1 MLLTIAVGTFV
12 SVQDQTAV
20 TLAMPRLADHFDA
33 AIPVVQWVALG
44 YILTTGSLLLP
55 MGRLSDLIGR
65 KIIYVVGFSV
75 FIIGAL
81 LAGSSPSLP
90 TLIGCRIFQGVGAA
104 MVQANSMAIL
114 TSTYPTSEHGKVI
127 GLFMTMVGL
136 GAIAGPIV
144 GGVVVDLLGWR
155 AVFFMSAPLGIVS
168 LVSAIAVLD
177 RSRPVDSAGQ
187 LRSRA
192 FDWLGALLSA
202 ASLVIFLL
210 AMTNAY
216 RVGWTSPLV
225 VSAFA
230 ATVVLSAAFLYW
242 ETRCKQ
248 PMLPLELFRRRM
260 FSLGSSASFFSFLA
274 GTSVFFLI
282 PFYLQD
288 VIDLSPAQAGL
299 VIGPTAL
306 CFALLGP
313 ISGKLSDRYGSTR
326 FEVIGLVLLGS
337 SLLGWQGTAVQPQT
351 GDQPMVVAAAA
362 RAENVAIIPIRGPID
377 QITPKVFKRRIEL
390 AERQGADAIVIELD
404 TPGGEVGAVLEIC
417 NMLKGT
423 SVPNTVAWIN
433 RDAYSGGAIIA
444 LACKEIV
451 VNDPATLGDALVVQM
466 DPIRGINELSEAE
479 RQKFLAPLL
488 VEVVDSARRHG
499 YDEKLVQGIVSLGVE
514 LWMIRNKENPRRVL
528 FIDAAEY
535 ERIYEREP
543 DRSATPMLVAA
554 PPLIGQ
560 PTAPTPPPGDSPQ
573 ENGAPTESDHTAF
586 DPASPVLEPLTDT
599 ISSNL
604 VVGSRRPTI
613 TPDNRHEWTEPVYYA
628 SGRGL
633 VTMRA
638 GLLLDAGLATAV
650 VKTDAELMSYFGASA
665 MDRLEPTLSG
675 KAALQLAFL
684 TNPIIR
690 ALLLMV
696 FLTTLMIE
704 LHAPGLG
711 VPGAIAA
718 AALIAFL
725 APSMLVGLA
734 NWWEVVAIGAG
745 IILLAVGLLVLPGFG
760 VFGIA
765 GVILL
770 LGGIVYTF
778 VGDSSSPFA
787 AQQLTNGIMATVL
800 AFASAGA
807 AIIFLHKH
815 LGSLPFFNRLV
826 LSRTVQ
832 GAEDSG
838 DEMLAAMGL
847 PAETPIQPGAIG
859 RTTTPLKPVGHA
871 VFGDRVVDVRSQLGY
886 VDAGVA
892 VRVVSAA
899 EFDRLIVEP
908 IDEQPQIGESPA

>member
-1 MLLTIAVGTFV
+1 M
-12 SVQDQTAV
+12 
-20 TLAMPRLADHFDA
+20 
-33 AIPVVQWVALG
+33 
-44 YILTTGSLLLP
+44 
-55 MGRLSDLIGR
+55 
-65 KIIYVVGFSV
+65 
-75 FIIGAL
+75 
-81 LAGSSPSLP
+81 
-90 TLIGCRIFQGVGAA
+90 
-104 MVQANSMAIL
+104 
-114 TSTYPTSEHGKVI
+114 
-127 GLFMTMVGL
+127 
-136 GAIAGPIV
+136 
-144 GGVVVDLLGWR
+144 
-155 AVFFMSAPLGIVS
+155 
-168 LVSAIAVLD
+168 
-177 RSRPVDSAGQ
+177 
-187 LRSRA
+187 
-192 FDWLGALLSA
+192 
-202 ASLVIFLL
+202 
-210 AMTNAY
+210 
-216 RVGWTSPLV
+216 
-225 VSAFA
+225 
-230 ATVVLSAAFLYW
+230 
-242 ETRCKQ
+242 
-248 PMLPLELFRRRM
+248 
-260 FSLGSSASFFSFLA
+260 
-274 GTSVFFLI
+274 
-282 PFYLQD
+282 
-288 VIDLSPAQAGL
+288 
-299 VIGPTAL
+299 
-306 CFALLGP
+306 
-313 ISGKLSDRYGSTR
+313 
-326 FEVIGLVLLGS
+326 LLGS
-337 SLLGWQGTAVQPQT
+337 SLPAWQEAGVQPQT
-351 GDQPMVVAAAA
+351 GDQPPVVVAAA
-362 RAENVAIIPIRGPID
+362 RAETVAIITIRGVID
-377 QITPKVFKRRIEL
+377 SITPKVFERRIEL

-404 TPGGEVGAVLEIC
+404 TPGGEVGAVLKIC

-560 PTAPTPPPGDSPQ
+560 PTAPETPPPDDAAQ
-573 ENGAPTESDHTAF
+573 VKDAPTESDHTAF

-633 VTMRA
+633 VTMRT

-650 VKTDAELMSYFGASA
+650 IKTDAELMSYFGASA
-665 MDRLEPTLSG
+665 MNRLEPTLSE
-675 KAALQLAFL
+675 KAAMQLAFL

-711 VPGAIAA
+711 IPGAIAA

-734 NWWEVVAIGAG
+734 SWWEVVAIISG
-745 IILLAVGLLVLPGFG
+745 IILLAVELLVLPGFG

-765 GVILL
+765 GVLLL
-770 LGGIVYTF
+770 LGGIVFTF
-778 VGDSSSPFA
+778 VGDSSGQFA
-787 AQQLTNGIMATVL
+787 DPDHASRQLTNGIMATVL
-800 AFASAGA
+800 AFASAGV
-807 AIIFLHKH
+807 AIFFLSRH
-815 LGSLPFFNRLV
+815 LGTLPFFNRLV
-826 LSRTVQ
+826 LSRAVQ
-832 GAEDSG
+832 DAGDSG
-838 DEMLAAMGL
+838 DEMLAAMAL
-847 PAETPIQPGAIG
+847 PAETPIQPGSIG

-871 VFGDRVVDVRSQLGY
+871 VFGDRVVDVRSDLGY

-892 VRVVSAA
+892 VRVVSAV

-908 IDEQPQIGESPA
+908 IDEQSATGEAPA

>member
-1 MLLTIAVGTFV
+1 MHESAISRTRHA
-12 SVQDQTAV
+12 S
-20 TLAMPRLADHFDA
+20 RA
-33 AIPVVQWVALG
+33 A
-44 YILTTGSLLLP
+44 
-55 MGRLSDLIGR
+55 
-65 KIIYVVGFSV
+65 
-75 FIIGAL
+75 
-81 LAGSSPSLP
+81 
-90 TLIGCRIFQGVGAA
+90 
-104 MVQANSMAIL
+104 
-114 TSTYPTSEHGKVI
+114 
-127 GLFMTMVGL
+127 
-136 GAIAGPIV
+136 
-144 GGVVVDLLGWR
+144 
-155 AVFFMSAPLGIVS
+155 GIVS
-168 LVSAIAVLD
+168 
-177 RSRPVDSAGQ
+177 
-187 LRSRA
+187 
-192 FDWLGALLSA
+192 GA
-202 ASLVIFLL
+202 
-210 AMTNAY
+210 M
-216 RVGWTSPLV
+216 
-225 VSAFA
+225 
-230 ATVVLSAAFLYW
+230 
-242 ETRCKQ
+242 
-248 PMLPLELFRRRM
+248 
-260 FSLGSSASFFSFLA
+260 
-274 GTSVFFLI
+274 
-282 PFYLQD
+282 
-288 VIDLSPAQAGL
+288 
-299 VIGPTAL
+299 
-306 CFALLGP
+306 
-313 ISGKLSDRYGSTR
+313 
-326 FEVIGLVLLGS
+326 LLGS
-337 SLLGWQGTAVQPQT
+337 SLPAWQGTAVQPQT
-351 GDQPMVVAAAA
+351 GDQPTVVAAAA
-362 RAENVAIIPIRGPID
+362 RAETVAIITIRGVID
-377 QITPKVFKRRIEL
+377 SITPKVFKRRIEL

-514 LWMIRNKENPRRVL
+514 LWMIRNTDNPRRVL

-560 PTAPTPPPGDSPQ
+560 PTAPTPPPGDAPQ
-573 ENGAPTESDHTAF
+573 ENGTPTESDHTAF

-604 VVGSRRPTI
+604 VVGSRRPTV
-613 TPDNRHEWTEPVYYA
+613 TPDNRHEWGEPVYYA

-650 VKTDAELMSYFGASA
+650 IKTDAELMSYFGASA
-665 MDRLEPTLSG
+665 MDRLEPTLSE
-675 KAALQLAFL
+675 KAAMQLAFL
-684 TNPIIR
+684 TNPVIR

-711 VPGAIAA
+711 IPGAIAA

-734 NWWEVVAIGAG
+734 SWWEVVAIISG
-745 IILLAVGLLVLPGFG
+745 IILLAVELLVLPGFG

-765 GVILL
+765 GVLLL
-770 LGGIVYTF
+770 LGGIVFTF
-778 VGDSSSPFA
+778 SDPSADAEQASR
-787 AQQLTNGIMATVL
+787 QLTNGIMATVL
-800 AFASAGA
+800 AFASSGV
-807 AIIFLHKH
+807 AIFFLSRH

-826 LSRTVQ
+826 LSRAVQ
-832 GAEDSG
+832 DAGDSG
-838 DEMLAAMGL
+838 DEMLAAMAL
-847 PAETPIQPGAIG
+847 PAETPIQPGSIG

-871 VFGDRVVDVRSQLGY
+871 VFGDRVVDVRSDLGY

-908 IDEQPQIGESPA
+908 IGEQSATGETPA

>member
-1 MLLTIAVGTFV
+1 M
-12 SVQDQTAV
+12 
-20 TLAMPRLADHFDA
+20 
-33 AIPVVQWVALG
+33 
-44 YILTTGSLLLP
+44 
-55 MGRLSDLIGR
+55 
-65 KIIYVVGFSV
+65 
-75 FIIGAL
+75 
-81 LAGSSPSLP
+81 
-90 TLIGCRIFQGVGAA
+90 
-104 MVQANSMAIL
+104 
-114 TSTYPTSEHGKVI
+114 
-127 GLFMTMVGL
+127 
-136 GAIAGPIV
+136 
-144 GGVVVDLLGWR
+144 
-155 AVFFMSAPLGIVS
+155 
-168 LVSAIAVLD
+168 
-177 RSRPVDSAGQ
+177 
-187 LRSRA
+187 
-192 FDWLGALLSA
+192 
-202 ASLVIFLL
+202 
-210 AMTNAY
+210 
-216 RVGWTSPLV
+216 
-225 VSAFA
+225 
-230 ATVVLSAAFLYW
+230 
-242 ETRCKQ
+242 
-248 PMLPLELFRRRM
+248 
-260 FSLGSSASFFSFLA
+260 
-274 GTSVFFLI
+274 
-282 PFYLQD
+282 
-288 VIDLSPAQAGL
+288 
-299 VIGPTAL
+299 
-306 CFALLGP
+306 
-313 ISGKLSDRYGSTR
+313 
-326 FEVIGLVLLGS
+326 LLGS
-337 SLLGWQGTAVQPQT
+337 SLPAWQEAGVQPQT
-351 GDQPMVVAAAA
+351 GDQPTVVVAAA
-362 RAENVAIIPIRGPID
+362 RAETVAIITIRGVID
-377 QITPKVFKRRIEL
+377 SITPKVFERRIEL

-404 TPGGEVGAVLEIC
+404 TPGGEVGAVLKIC

-560 PTAPTPPPGDSPQ
+560 PTAPKTPPPDDAAQ
-573 ENGAPTESDHTAF
+573 VKDAPTESDHTAF

-633 VTMRA
+633 VTMRT

-650 VKTDAELMSYFGASA
+650 IKTDAELMSYFGASA
-665 MDRLEPTLSG
+665 MNRLEPTLSE
-675 KAALQLAFL
+675 KAAMQLAFL

-734 NWWEVVAIGAG
+734 SWWEVVAIISG
-745 IILLAVGLLVLPGFG
+745 IILLAVELLVLPGFG

-765 GVILL
+765 GVLLL
-770 LGGIVYTF
+770 LGGIVFTF
-778 VGDSSSPFA
+778 SDPSADPEQTSR
-787 AQQLTNGIMATVL
+787 QLTNGIMATVL
-800 AFASAGA
+800 AFASSGV
-807 AIIFLHKH
+807 AIFFLSKH
-815 LGSLPFFNRLV
+815 LGTLPFFNRLV
-826 LSRTVQ
+826 LSRAVQ
-832 GAEDSG
+832 DAGDSG
-838 DEMLAAMGL
+838 DEMLAAMAL
-847 PAETPIQPGAIG
+847 PAETPIQPGSIG

-871 VFGDRVVDVRSQLGY
+871 VFGDRVVDVRSDLGY

-892 VRVVSAA
+892 VRVVSAV

-908 IDEQPQIGESPA
+908 IDEQSATGEAPA